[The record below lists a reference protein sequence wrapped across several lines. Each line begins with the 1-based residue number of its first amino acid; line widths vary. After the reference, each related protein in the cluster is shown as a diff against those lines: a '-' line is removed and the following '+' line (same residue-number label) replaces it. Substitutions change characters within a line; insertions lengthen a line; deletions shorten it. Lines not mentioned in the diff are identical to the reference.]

1 MGQGYLITGTDTGVG
16 KTWVTLG
23 LMRALAQQGF
33 TVSGMKPVA
42 SGCRP
47 TPEGLRN
54 RDAEML
60 QEHCSTPIA
69 YELVNRYAFD
79 PPIAPHVA
87 AKEAG
92 VTIALDAIL
101 RDFRC
106 LDDQGDFTLVEG
118 IGGWAVPLNEHER
131 LSDLVRRMAIPV
143 ILVVGLRL
151 GCINH
156 ALLSAEAIGND
167 GISLL
172 GWVANG
178 IDDHYRN
185 SDQTLHTLSAQISAP
200 LLDFVPCTRSLSTE
214 HLAERLGNTAD
225 VMVRLRVN
233 REEMKQGV
241 ALANPHELE

>member
-1 MGQGYLITGTDTGVG
+1 MGQGCFITGTDTGVG

-23 LMRALAQQGF
+23 LMLALKRRGF
-33 TVSGMKPVA
+33 TVSGMKPLA
-42 SGCRP
+42 SGCRR

-60 QEHCSTPIA
+60 QEHCSRPIA

-79 PPIAPHVA
+79 PPVAPHIA

-92 VTIALDAIL
+92 VEVELDVIL
-101 RDFRC
+101 RDFQR
-106 LDDQGDFTLVEG
+106 LFVKVDFVLVEG

-167 GISLL
+167 AVPLL

-178 IDDHYRN
+178 MDSHYH
-185 SDQTLHTLSAQISAP
+185 SCDETLYTLSAQISAP
-200 LLDFVPCTRSLSTE
+200 MLDYVPWAHPLSPE
-214 HLAERLGNTAD
+214 NMAQHLGNATDLLCA
-225 VMVRLRVN
+225 LRMGN
-233 REEMKQGV
+233 EGGV
-241 ALANPHELE
+241 ALAKGHQLE

>member
-1 MGQGYLITGTDTGVG
+1 MGQGCFITGTDTGVG
-16 KTWVTLG
+16 KTQVTLG
-23 LMRALAQQGF
+23 LMRALAQRGF

-60 QEHCSTPIA
+60 QQHGSRPLA

-79 PPIAPHVA
+79 PPSAPHVA
-87 AKEAG
+87 AKGAG
-92 VTIALDAIL
+92 VTIDLDAIW
-101 RDFRC
+101 RDFQH
-106 LDDQGDFTLVEG
+106 LDGKSDFTLVEG
-118 IGGWAVPLNEHER
+118 IGGWAVPLNERER

-167 GISLL
+167 GIPLL

-185 SDQTLHTLSAQISAP
+185 SDQTLYTLSAQISAP
-200 LLDFVPCTRSLSTE
+200 MLDFVPWVHPLSPE
-214 HLAERLGNTAD
+214 HIAECLGNAAD
-225 VMVRLRVN
+225 LLCSLRAGN
-233 REEMKQGV
+233 EEGM
-241 ALANPHELE
+241 ALAKGHQLE